1 MKNSTKRKVTIL
13 LVLGLFIMVTSQIFA
28 YYTEFSDF
36 AKGSLMGIGIGLLG
50 TSLMLG
56 NFKTIHR

>member
-1 MKNSTKRKVTIL
+1 MKNSTKKKAIIL

-28 YYTEFSDF
+28 YYVEFPDF

-56 NFKTIHR
+56 NFRKAHR